1 MVRKSTAGTRQLSV
15 EIDAGIRER
24 LDARKAAE
32 RRNLR
37 VVVEQA
43 LVYYFDNVPVD
54 APLMVASP
62 KRGRPRKGK

>member
-15 EIDAGIRER
+15 EIDADIRER

-37 VVVEQA
+37 AVVEQA

-54 APLMVASP
+54 APLTVASP